1 MCVCLSFANP
11 EGSGGWLEEPPTRS
25 QSGLTN
31 SPLHRG
37 TKNNKQR
44 GVGMINSAKQV
55 KQNIKDP
62 QSSMHLILDKKIKIF
77 LSRKRIRAYSKSL
90 GVRKGKA
97 ARALL
102 SRSRQGD

>member
-1 MCVCLSFANP
+1 VPVWPIS
-11 EGSGGWLEEPPTRS
+11 T

-62 QSSMHLILDKKIKIF
+62 QSSMHLILDKKIKNR
-77 LSRKRIRAYSKSL
+77 LYKR
-90 GVRKGKA
+90 
-97 ARALL
+97 
-102 SRSRQGD
+102 